1 MLPSRAVTLV
11 ALTVLG
17 GVAAAGCG
25 LVDAFSSAGHEPV
38 VFTYV
43 GDTVVSQDTTV
54 PFSIIVAAGGV
65 PLSNPR
71 LAITV
76 APDTSNFAVSAGQ
89 DSLRTYSVGR
99 STLQVRL
106 LSSIITDTLPM
117 FEQSI
122 RIRP

>member
-1 MLPSRAVTLV
+1 MLPSRPVTLV

-17 GVAAAGCG
+17 GVAAASCG
-25 LVDAFSSAGHEPV
+25 LVDAFSSAGLESV
-38 VFTYV
+38 AFAYV

-54 PFSIIVAAGGV
+54 PFSIVVMAGGV
-65 PLSNPR
+65 PLDNPR
-71 LAITV
+71 LLITV
-76 APDTSNFAVSAGQ
+76 DPDTSNFAVSAGN
-89 DSLRTYSVGR
+89 DSLRTYSIGR

-117 FEQSI
+117 FEQPI

>member
-1 MLPSRAVTLV
+1 MLPSRPVTLF
-11 ALTVLG
+11 ALAVLG
-17 GVAAAGCG
+17 GVAAASCG
-25 LVDAFSSAGHEPV
+25 LVDAFSSAGLEPV

-54 PFSIIVAAGGV
+54 PFSIVVAAGGI

-71 LAITV
+71 LHITV
-76 APDTSNFAVSAGQ
+76 SPDTSNFAVSAGQ
-89 DSLRTYSVGR
+89 DSLRTHSVGR

-117 FEQSI
+117 FEQPI